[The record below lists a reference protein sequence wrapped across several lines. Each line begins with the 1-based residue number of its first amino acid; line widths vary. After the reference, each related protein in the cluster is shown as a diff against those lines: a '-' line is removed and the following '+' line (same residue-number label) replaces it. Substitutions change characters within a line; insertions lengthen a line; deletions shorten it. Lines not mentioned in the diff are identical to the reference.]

1 MLSVLA
7 QARLTP
13 EEIEACGPPEDAS
26 AACRVIFRWT
36 ENELLASL
44 SDTLVVKPATAL
56 LIVVLAF
63 IINRSIHRLIKR
75 FVAGMRG
82 ERVRSRLRAV
92 REIAPGS
99 VVQPNSVHGLRAAQR
114 ADTIGA
120 LLRSIA
126 SFVVWTI
133 AVLMVLGEIGIQL
146 GPLIA
151 GAGIAGI
158 ALGFGAQNMVKD
170 FLSGIFML
178 IEDQYGVGDII
189 DAGPATGTVE
199 AVSLRTTRLRDVQGV
214 VWHVPNGLIE
224 RVGNM
229 SQQWSRALL
238 DIEVAYETDLDT
250 ASEVIRQTAVNM
262 WREEKWA
269 ELILEEPEVWGVETL
284 GADGV
289 AIRLVVKTRPL
300 EQWKTARELRSRI
313 KRAFDEVGI
322 EIPFPQRTVWHRAD
336 AGSVRVELDEPSGSG

>member
-1 MLSVLA
+1 MLSALA
-7 QARLTP
+7 QAAPTA
-13 EEIEACGPPEDAS
+13 EEIEACGQPEDAS
-26 AACRVIFRWT
+26 TVCRLVLRWT
-36 ENELLASL
+36 ENDLLAGL
-44 SDTLVVKPATAL
+44 SDTLIVRPATVLIIVILAL
-56 LIVVLAF
+56 VA
-63 IINRSIHRLIKR
+63 NRLIHRAIKR
-75 FVAGMRG
+75 SVAGMKG
-82 ERVRSRLRAV
+82 ERVRRRLNAV
-92 REIAPGS
+92 REIAPET
-99 VVQPNSVHGLRAAQR
+99 VLQPAPAPSLRSAQR

-120 LLRSIA
+120 LLRSI
-126 SFVVWTI
+126 STFTVWSI
-133 AVLMVLGEIGIQL
+133 ALLMVLGQIGIQL

-170 FLSGIFML
+170 FLSGLFML

-189 DAGPATGTVE
+189 DAGPATGVVE
-199 AVSLRTTRLRDVQGV
+199 AVSLRTTRLRDVNGV

-238 DIEVAYETDLDT
+238 DVEVAYGTDLDT

-262 WREEKWA
+262 WREPEWA
-269 ELILEEPEVWGVETL
+269 ALILEEPEVWGVENL
-284 GADGV
+284 GADGI

-300 EQWKTARELRSRI
+300 EQWKTARELRRRL

-322 EIPFPQRTVWHRAD
+322 EIPFPQRTIWHRAD
-336 AGSVRVELDEPSGSG
+336 GGKVSIELDEPS